1 MWFLHRLWGGGLTGA
16 PWEQMVL
23 KPLSGLVEVHR
34 ERFSDPRMKYSN
46 PPSERDRVRAAG
58 THAQAGNP

>member
-1 MWFLHRLWGGGLTGA
+1 MTGA